1 LLILATSLKSDKKDD
16 KIFVFYAENDK
27 VNVSD
32 LQNYGKQ
39 CQKAEVNH
47 AIIIIK
53 NIMTP
58 MAKKAISEIS
68 GNAQLECFEEKEL

>member
-1 LLILATSLKSDKKDD
+1 
-16 KIFVFYAENDK
+16 
-27 VNVSD
+27 

-39 CQKAEVNH
+39 CQKADVTH

-68 GNAQLECFEEKEL
+68 GSAQLECFEEKELYINITEHNLVPQHVVLSEKEKAALIEKDKND